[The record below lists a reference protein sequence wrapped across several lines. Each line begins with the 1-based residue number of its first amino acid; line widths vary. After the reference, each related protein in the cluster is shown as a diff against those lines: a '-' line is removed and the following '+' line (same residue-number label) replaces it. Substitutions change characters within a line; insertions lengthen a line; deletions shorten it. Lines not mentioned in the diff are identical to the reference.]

1 MKRERSGSAT
11 VVGNDDIGDDGGS
24 DNSDVVETGAVDLRA
39 KRRKTRVRQLPG
51 NEDEVIEL
59 D

>member
-1 MKRERSGSAT
+1 MKRERSGAAR
-11 VVGNDDIGDDGGS
+11 VVGNDDIGDDGRS

-39 KRRKTRVRQLPG
+39 KRQKMRVRRVPG
-51 NEDEVIEL
+51 DEDEVIEL